1 MFYNVVGDWEG
12 PRGVWWCYLMILITL
27 SQVVFGSWGAHYGGF
42 FFGFGTLSE
51 QHILHKG
58 PPGSAVGPGGQN
70 IDLDVVGSKGAV
82 IFFMD

>member
-1 MFYNVVGDWEG
+1 MVLSDDFFHFKSSRIWVLGCSL
-12 PRGVWWCYLMILITL
+12 RGI
-27 SQVVFGSWGAHYGGF
+27 

-70 IDLDVVGSKGAV
+70 IDLDVVGLEARGLSS
-82 IFFMD
+82 FFMD

>member
-1 MFYNVVGDWEG
+1 M
-12 PRGVWWCYLMILITL
+12 LIT
-27 SQVVFGSWGAHYGGF
+27 GDF

-70 IDLDVVGSKGAV
+70 IDLDVVGLEARGLSSFLWIDCIHFICWKFDKSLEQLTQQKGDS
-82 IFFMD
+82 FSLQ

>member
-1 MFYNVVGDWEG
+1 M
-12 PRGVWWCYLMILITL
+12 LIT
-27 SQVVFGSWGAHYGGF
+27 GDF

-70 IDLDVVGSKGAV
+70 IDLDVVGLEARGLSS
-82 IFFMD
+82 FFYGLIVSTSYVGNLIKSPEQLTQQTGDPFSLQ